1 VSFGVIHR
9 SIFIF
14 RLLGIGVNAMAWTY
28 FVVGSGSIGRRHAAN
43 LQDLGKTLTHLP
55 WRGFDAEIFSKSV
68 ARCEGQAAVIIATAT
83 DVRSE
88 LVEICASHD
97 APMYIEKPLAF
108 TQSEVDA
115 MYSIELGLQ
124 QRSVVGFMLR
134 YHPLTRFL
142 SEFDGSNF
150 FRMQFEIGH
159 DVRQWRENWSF
170 SKSYAARADGGGVLL
185 DLCHEIDLA
194 CMICPTLE
202 VSAVTSIGHRDFAG
216 VDFASNLSLISADGA
231 TANVAMDYLSPV
243 LIRAGSLVG
252 STQNVAFSYVD
263 NTATV
268 STAVGV
274 TKHRFTLER
283 NAMFMDIMR
292 DFTNLVEGTGT
303 APLPNMPRMDLMRD
317 SCSLIAQAW
326 EHRKFTGTVEV
337 DLE

>member
-1 VSFGVIHR
+1 
-9 SIFIF
+9 
-14 RLLGIGVNAMAWTY
+14 
-28 FVVGSGSIGRRHAAN
+28 
-43 LQDLGKTLTHLP
+43 
-55 WRGFDAEIFSKSV
+55 
-68 ARCEGQAAVIIATAT
+68 
-83 DVRSE
+83 
-88 LVEICASHD
+88 
-97 APMYIEKPLAF
+97 MYIEKPLAF

-292 DFTNLVEGTGT
+292 DFTTLVEGTGT